1 MRKLPARSKVP
12 GAIAI
17 AHPLPAQLVP
27 QPRMLPVKTSPS
39 GLQQR
44 ITKGLKSLELQAQ
57 RINELAGELE
67 EAMHELKELA
77 SEVNQDIRA
86 MKSARN
92 PFERSQEKAL
102 EICEYWAT
110 SVPHVGQKP
119 NGALLLTARPVD
131 LFKAERGAMSTA
143 LQLRQ
148 QAKNKQVLK
157 GKQN

>member
-1 MRKLPARSKVP
+1 MRKLPARNQVP

-17 AHPLPAQLVP
+17 ARPLPAQLVP
-27 QPRMLPVKTSPS
+27 QPRMLPVKTSPL

-44 ITKGLKSLELQAQ
+44 ITNGLKSLELQAQ

-92 PFERSQEKAL
+92 PFQRSQEKAL

-148 QAKNKQVLK
+148 QAKNKQGDRK
-157 GKQN
+157 F